1 MLDQQI
7 QTSAETIRRAC
18 TVSDLFFKIR
28 SKEGRGKEENER
40 EREGGRKRRERER
53 EREGTE
59 GRERGRER
67 VRETEEHEAAWKGIV
82 KQKCFPNCPNHSTK
96 SPCEYMC
103 SLSLLADA
111 FSFNSKSITAHAL

>member
-40 EREGGRKRRERER
+40 EREGGRKRRERGR
-53 EREGTE
+53 ERELK
-59 GRERGRER
+59 GRER

-103 SLSLLADA
+103 SLSL
-111 FSFNSKSITAHAL
+111 SPS